1 MLTLIFQMSAKVQY
15 YTKIVFGLERS
26 LATNSVV
33 PKLKSM
39 VESFKVFISSIHF
52 AVICLYC
59 NSFVY
64 SCRNFKMV
72 LPIVLDLRNPGLKQ
86 RHWDRIQEVLGVKN
100 IRDKSFTLGMLL
112 NLNVIGGNLFS
123 IPFPFLF

>member
-1 MLTLIFQMSAKVQY
+1 MSEKVQY
-15 YTKIVFGLERS
+15 YTKVVFGLERS
-26 LATNSVV
+26 LATNMVV

-39 VESFKVFISSIHF
+39 VDSFKM
-52 AVICLYC
+52 A
-59 NSFVY
+59 
-64 SCRNFKMV
+64 

-112 NLNVIGGNLFS
+112 NLNVVGGIDL
-123 IPFPFLF
+123 LLY